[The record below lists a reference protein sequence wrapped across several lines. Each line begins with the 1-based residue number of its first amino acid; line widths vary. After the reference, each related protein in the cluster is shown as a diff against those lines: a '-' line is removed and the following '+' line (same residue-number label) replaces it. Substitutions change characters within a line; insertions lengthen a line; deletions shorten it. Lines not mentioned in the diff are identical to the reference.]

1 MNGASPLG
9 LLAGGGDFAATVLGA
24 LREKGHDVVVVG
36 FKETD
41 EALLRSIPRSMR
53 ADVSE
58 VERIIAFLKEHGV
71 REIMMAGY
79 VSHAQAIRRLEEPT
93 LFARVLGKLKDKR
106 ADSLLLAAALQ
117 LKLAGIKL
125 VSAMPYL
132 KHLVPARGTLTERPT
147 TEDEERNILFGLKM
161 ARAIAGL
168 DIGQTVVVKKQA
180 VVAVESLEGTDACI
194 RRGGEIGQGGTVV
207 VKVAKPRQD
216 FRFDVPV
223 IGIGTVASLRKAGAS
238 ALAIEAGRTLL
249 LRRAETI
256 AAANRAGLVIIA
268 V

>member
-1 MNGASPLG
+1 MSAPLG

-24 LREKGHDVVVVG
+24 LRDRGHAVVVVG

-41 EALLRSIPRSMR
+41 EALLRSVPVSLR

-58 VERIIAFLKEHGV
+58 VEKVIAFLKGAGV
-71 REIMMAGY
+71 KEIMMAGY

-132 KHLVPARGTLTERPT
+132 KHLVPARGTLTERPVS
-147 TEDEERNILFGLKM
+147 EDEERSIAFGLKM

-180 VVAVESLEGTDACI
+180 IVAVESLEGTDACI

-223 IGIGTVASLRKAGAS
+223 IGLGTIASLRDSGAS
-238 ALAIEAGRTLL
+238 ALAIEAGKTILL
-249 LRRAETI
+249 QREKVV
-256 AAANRAGLVIIA
+256 AAANDAGLAIVA